1 MKKAI
6 VIVLLSL
13 ISILTAFAQDK
24 HDRMFLALINEYRT
38 SKGLNPV
45 EYDPMLDSAAK
56 VQSSWMQKFEKID
69 HNIGVHSRLE
79 MIDPLYR
86 DKVRQYSIVENCY
99 GDMHSNGFISGV
111 NSVVDDDVLCA
122 FVGWKN
128 SPGHN
133 MAMLIP
139 ETTSIGFDIRG
150 CVMDNGIGYLIVATM
165 VAGTKTGS
173 PVTNVE

>member
-6 VIVLLSL
+6 AIVLLVL
-13 ISILTAFAQDK
+13 ASILTFSQDK
-24 HDRMFLALINEYRT
+24 HNQMFLSLVNEYRI

-45 EYDPMLDSAAK
+45 EYNTLLDSAAK
-56 VQSSWMQKFEKID
+56 VQSAWMEKFEKID
-69 HNIGVHSRLE
+69 HSIGVHSRLE
-79 MIDPLYR
+79 IIDPLYR
-86 DKVRQYSIVENCY
+86 DKIWQYSIVENCY
-99 GDMHSNGFISGV
+99 GDMHSNGKMSGV
-111 NSVVDDDVLCA
+111 SSVVDDDVLCA
-122 FVGWKN
+122 FNCWKN

-139 ETTSIGFDIRG
+139 ETTSMAFDIRG
-150 CVMDNGIGYLIVATM
+150 RWMDNGVGYLIVATM